1 MTTKVHGV
9 NSFIEEISSMPGG
22 EKINLCIQCGTCSA
36 SCPNANK
43 MDYTPRELIAMAR
56 AGMREQVLSSNSM
69 WLCLSCYMC
78 TVRCPRG
85 IVPTY
90 IMHALEH
97 LAMRHHVSNPK
108 TRTPT
113 LYKTF
118 SNTVRAAGHIPR
130 FGCMARFYIQVN
142 PFGALK
148 NAPVAISLFS
158 HGRMPITQSRRLK
171 PESLRQFKAILD
183 KAEAFEEHPKRKELK
198 IGTERRTQTTRDV
211 AKSLGGT

>member
-1 MTTKVHGV
+1 MATKLHGA
-9 NSFIEEISSMPGG
+9 NSFIQEISSMPGG

-56 AGMREQVLSSNSM
+56 AGMREEVLSSNSM

-97 LAMRHHVSNPK
+97 LAMLRGLSSK
-108 TRTPT
+108 RTRTPI
-113 LYKTF
+113 LYKVF
-118 SNTVRAAGHIPR
+118 SDTVYSSGHIPR
-130 FGCMARFYIQVN
+130 LGCMTRFYLRVN
-142 PFGALK
+142 PFSALK
-148 NAPVAISLFS
+148 NTPVGLALVR
-158 HGRMPITQSRRLK
+158 HGRMPIKATRLK
-171 PESLRQFKAILD
+171 PETLGQFRAILD
-183 KAEAFEEHPKRKELK
+183 KAKALEAHHEIL
-198 IGTERRTQTTRDV
+198 
-211 AKSLGGT
+211 

>member
-1 MTTKVHGV
+1 MATKVHNA
-9 NSFIEEISSMPGG
+9 NSFIQEISSMPGG

-56 AGMREQVLSSNSM
+56 AGMREEVLSSNSM

-97 LAMRHHVSNPK
+97 LAMRYNVSTPR
-108 TRTPT
+108 TRTPI
-113 LYKTF
+113 LYRVF
-118 SNTVRAAGHIPR
+118 SDTVYSSGYIPR
-130 FGCMARFYIQVN
+130 FGCMTHFYLKVN
-142 PFGALK
+142 PFSALK
-148 NAPVAISLFS
+148 KMPVALNLFR
-158 HGRMPITQSRRLK
+158 HGRMPLKSTRLK
-171 PESLRQFKAILD
+171 PETLGQLRAILD
-183 KAEAFEEHPKRKELK
+183 KAKALEAHGEIL
-198 IGTERRTQTTRDV
+198 
-211 AKSLGGT
+211 

>member
-1 MTTKVHGV
+1 MATKVHGV
-9 NSFIEEISSMPGG
+9 NSFIREISSMPGG

-36 SCPNANK
+36 SCPNANQ

-56 AGMREQVLSSNSM
+56 AGMREEVLSSNSM

-97 LAMRHHVSNPK
+97 LAMRHNVSTPR

-113 LYKTF
+113 LYRVF
-118 SNTVRAAGHIPR
+118 SDTVYSSGYIPR
-130 FGCMARFYIQVN
+130 LGCMAHFYLKVN
-142 PFGALK
+142 PFSALK
-148 NAPVAISLFS
+148 NIPVALTLLR
-158 HGRMPITQSRRLK
+158 HGRMPLKSTRLK
-171 PESLRQFKAILD
+171 PEALGQLKAILD
-183 KAEAFEEHPKRKELK
+183 KAKALEVHHEIL
-198 IGTERRTQTTRDV
+198 
-211 AKSLGGT
+211 

>member
-1 MTTKVHGV
+1 MEIKTEG
-9 NSFIEEISSMPGG
+9 NNDFIKEISSMPGG
-22 EKINLCIQCGTCSA
+22 EKINLCIQCGTCSG

-56 AGMREQVLSSNSM
+56 AGMRDQVLSSNSM

-97 LAMRHHVSNPK
+97 LAMRHHVSSPR

-113 LYKTF
+113 LYKVF
-118 SNTVRAAGHIPR
+118 SKTVHDVGYIPR
-130 FGCMARFYIQVN
+130 FGCMGRFYLQVN
-142 PFGALK
+142 PFGAIK
-148 NAPVAISLFS
+148 NIPVALSLLQ
-158 HGRMPITQSRRLK
+158 HGRMPITQARKLK
-171 PESLRQFKAILD
+171 PESLRQFQAILD
-183 KAEAFEEHPKRKELK
+183 KAETLGRHLERKELK
-198 IGTERRTQTTRDV
+198 TLISGRT
-211 AKSLGGT
+211 

>member
-9 NSFIEEISSMPGG
+9 NSFIQEISSMPGG

-36 SCPNANK
+36 SCPNASK

-97 LAMRHHVSNPK
+97 LAMRHHVSSPK

-118 SNTVRAAGHIPR
+118 SNTVHAAGHIPR
-130 FGCMARFYIQVN
+130 FGCMARFYLRVN

-148 NAPVAISLFS
+148 NAPVALSLLR
-158 HGRMPITQSRRLK
+158 HGRMPITQSRILK
-171 PESLRQFKAILD
+171 PESLRQFKVILD
-183 KAEAFEEHPKRKELK
+183 KAESFEEHPKRKRLK
-198 IGTERRTQTTRDV
+198 MHTERRTQTTRDM

>member
-1 MTTKVHGV
+1 MEIKLHGS
-9 NSFIEEISSMPGG
+9 NDFIQEISSMPGG

-43 MDYTPRELIAMAR
+43 MDYTPREIIAMAR
-56 AGMREQVLSSNSM
+56 AGMREEVLSSNSM

-97 LAMRHHVSNPK
+97 LAMRHNLSTP
-108 TRTPT
+108 RTHTPV
-113 LYKTF
+113 LYKLF
-118 SNTVRAAGHIPR
+118 SDTVYNVGMIPR
-130 FGCMARFYIQVN
+130 FGCMSRFYLNVN

-148 NAPVAISLFS
+148 AVPVALGMLR
-158 HGRMPITQSRRLK
+158 HGRLQLKAKTLK
-171 PESLRQFKAILD
+171 PQAKRQLQTILD
-183 KAEAFEEHPKRKELK
+183 KARAF
-198 IGTERRTQTTRDV
+198 
-211 AKSLGGT
+211 GGAS

>member
-1 MTTKVHGV
+1 MATKVHRV
-9 NSFIEEISSMPGG
+9 NSFIQEISSMPGG

-36 SCPNANK
+36 SCPNANR

-56 AGMREQVLSSNSM
+56 AGMREEVLSSNSM

-97 LAMRHHVSNPK
+97 LAMRHNVSTPR

-113 LYKTF
+113 LYRVF
-118 SNTVRAAGHIPR
+118 SDTVYSSGYIPR
-130 FGCMARFYIQVN
+130 FGCMAHFYLKVN
-142 PFGALK
+142 PFRALK
-148 NAPVAISLFS
+148 NMPVALALFR
-158 HGRMPITQSRRLK
+158 HGRMPLKSTRLK
-171 PESLRQFKAILD
+171 PEALGQLKTILG
-183 KAEAFEEHPKRKELK
+183 K
-198 IGTERRTQTTRDV
+198 
-211 AKSLGGT
+211 AKSLEVHHEIL

>member
-1 MTTKVHGV
+1 MTTKTHGV
-9 NSFIEEISSMPGG
+9 NDFIQEISSMPGG

-56 AGMREQVLSSNSM
+56 AGMREEVLSSNSM

-97 LAMRHHVSNPK
+97 LAMRHRLSSK
-108 TRTPT
+108 RTRTPK
-113 LYKTF
+113 LYEIF
-118 SNTVRAAGHIPR
+118 SNTAYSTGHIPR
-130 FGCMARFYIQVN
+130 FGCMGRFYLQVN

-148 NAPVAISLFS
+148 NIPIALSLLR
-158 HGRMPITQSRRLK
+158 HGRMPIKARRDLK
-171 PESLRQFKAILD
+171 PESLGQLRAVLD
-183 KAEAFEEHPKRKELK
+183 KAKAV
-198 IGTERRTQTTRDV
+198 GDT
-211 AKSLGGT
+211 S

>member
-1 MTTKVHGV
+1 MEIKLHGS
-9 NSFIEEISSMPGG
+9 NDFIQEISSMPGG

-43 MDYTPRELIAMAR
+43 MDFTPRAIIAMAR
-56 AGMREQVLSSNSM
+56 AGMREEVLSSNSM

-97 LAMRHHVSNPK
+97 LAMRHHLSTK
-108 TRTPT
+108 RTRTPI
-113 LYKTF
+113 LYRVF
-118 SNTVRAAGHIPR
+118 SDTVYNVGMIPR
-130 FGCMARFYIQVN
+130 FGCMSRFYLHVN

-148 NAPVAISLFS
+148 AIPVALGLLR
-158 HGRMPITQSRRLK
+158 HGRLQFKTKTLK
-171 PESLRQFKAILD
+171 PQAKRQLQTILD
-183 KAEAFEEHPKRKELK
+183 KARAF
-198 IGTERRTQTTRDV
+198 
-211 AKSLGGT
+211 GGAS

>member
-9 NSFIEEISSMPGG
+9 NSFIQEISTMPGG

-56 AGMREQVLSSNSM
+56 AGMREEVLSSNSM
-69 WLCLSCYMC
+69 WLCLSCYLC

-97 LAMRHHVSNPK
+97 LAMRHGLSTK
-108 TRTPT
+108 RTRTPI
-113 LYKTF
+113 LYKVF
-118 SNTVRAAGHIPR
+118 SDTVYSSGHIPR
-130 FGCMARFYIQVN
+130 LGCMTRFYLQVN
-142 PFGALK
+142 PFSALK
-148 NAPVAISLFS
+148 NTSVALALFR
-158 HGRMPITQSRRLK
+158 HGRMPLKPTRLK
-171 PESLRQFKAILD
+171 PEALGQFRAILD
-183 KAEAFEEHPKRKELK
+183 KAKALEAHHEIL
-198 IGTERRTQTTRDV
+198 
-211 AKSLGGT
+211 

>member
-1 MTTKVHGV
+1 MATKVHGV
-9 NSFIEEISSMPGG
+9 SSFIQEISSMPGG

-56 AGMREQVLSSNSM
+56 AGMREEVLSSNSM

-97 LAMRHHVSNPK
+97 LAMRHNVSTPR

-113 LYKTF
+113 LYRVF
-118 SNTVRAAGHIPR
+118 SDTVYSSGHIPR
-130 FGCMARFYIQVN
+130 LGCMTRFYLKVN
-142 PFGALK
+142 PFSALK
-148 NAPVAISLFS
+148 NMPVALALFR
-158 HGRMPITQSRRLK
+158 HGRMPIKSTKLK
-171 PESLRQFKAILD
+171 PEALGQFRAILG
-183 KAEAFEEHPKRKELK
+183 KAKALEAHHEIL
-198 IGTERRTQTTRDV
+198 
-211 AKSLGGT
+211 